1 MSAEPEPPDDAPE
14 PPDPEGR
21 LRPMGPAALCI
32 WAVVGLVAGWALHG
46 LCDRLSV
53 VPPLV
58 PWAQPAALFLIAA
71 ALGWTAWST
80 HRALH
85 VRRERW
91 SVENPLNRFVLA
103 RASALGCAI
112 VGAAYLGYGLS
123 WIGDPADLADERL
136 VRSLV
141 AAGGGLVAVVAALL
155 LERACRVG
163 PDDD

>member
-1 MSAEPEPPDDAPE
+1 MR
-14 PPDPEGR
+14 EG
-21 LRPMGPAALCI
+21 LRPTSPLSLLA
-32 WAVVGLVAGWALHG
+32 WAVAGLIGGWAIHG

-80 HRALH
+80 YRALH

-91 SVENPLNRFVLA
+91 SVDNPLNRFVLA
-103 RASALGCAI
+103 RASALACAL
-112 VGAAYLGYGLS
+112 VGGAYLGYGLS
-123 WIGDPADLADERL
+123 WIADRADMADERL

-141 AAGGGLVAVVAALL
+141 AAGGAALAVVAALL

-163 PDDD
+163 PDDEDRETDR

>member
-1 MSAEPEPPDDAPE
+1 VTEPSGEQ
-14 PPDPEGR
+14 GGN
-21 LRPMGPAALCI
+21 LRPTSPLGLLGWAA
-32 WAVVGLVAGWALHG
+32 VGLVGGWAVHG
-46 LCDRLSV
+46 VCDRLSV

-58 PWAQPAALFLIAA
+58 GWAQPAALFLIAA

-103 RASALGCAI
+103 RASALACAI

-123 WIGDPADLADERL
+123 WIGSPADLADERL

-163 PDDD
+163 SDDD